1 MPSPKRTCTGLI
13 SRSRPGH
20 KSSWISIFFYFFSF
34 SCVVSLTFQKFSGGE
49 KEKKFQIVVA
59 QSRRVPFRP
68 SFKLLG
74 HTTQNKK
81 TGFFVPLQTRKW
93 RVTPDTIEINSKSC
107 FFFFFFEQ
115 IDLRQPCAQISKTR
129 DVFFFFFKSN
139 NPSARRAC
147 GLRDGSTETLTSRTD
162 RSLGVK
168 PKRSKKKGNPLT
180 RQATK

>member
-1 MPSPKRTCTGLI
+1 MPTFMCVFQKALEQELKQYRSHHSFKMLSSLLFFLFKQNSGGPSCGIHGPIKKKNEKMPSPKRTCTGLI

-20 KSSWISIFFYFFSF
+20 KSSWISLFFYFFSF

-81 TGFFVPLQTRKW
+81 TCFFVP
-93 RVTPDTIEINSKSC
+93 PSNSEVESH
-107 FFFFFFEQ
+107 
-115 IDLRQPCAQISKTR
+115 S
-129 DVFFFFFKSN
+129 
-139 NPSARRAC
+139 
-147 GLRDGSTETLTSRTD
+147 
-162 RSLGVK
+162 
-168 PKRSKKKGNPLT
+168 
-180 RQATK
+180 